1 MPEVTR
7 SAIEQ
12 RLAAYIEQ
20 GRDLLERASLVGDVS
35 DYESWKLDRTHWVK
49 LTSQGLAELY
59 GGPEEATRFKRAA
72 SPQAGAQKWQAEYAG
87 DLQCV
92 REAIDL
98 LTLLRDPAGLAHGRS
113 EETARARG
121 ADGAGVASAPEDRPG
136 LAPEPARE
144 QGLEPEPARD
154 QGLAPE
160 PAREQGLA
168 PEPARDRGFAPQP
181 AGAPPRAR
189 EPSDEPVREPL
200 VEVEVEVE
208 VEPARAAQSDHADG
222 IGHAPGARSEQAGG
236 PDVEVAH
243 APEPAEGE
251 LADDPPFRVE
261 IAQESTGG
269 SELVRDSATGPD
281 VASHG
286 NGSVSSIQEPAS
298 GEPSEDQL
306 AKRVF
311 LVHGMNEKWK
321 QAVVQLLELAGP
333 HEVTILHE
341 RPSEGRTLIEQ
352 AAGSGYAIVLLTADE
367 VGAARVQAAPNQ
379 SHTPYYSPRARQSV
393 VFEMGLLVGV
403 LTPRYVCVLYERGV
417 DLPSEVYGLA
427 YVLLDMAG
435 SWQSKLLMQLRSAG
449 FDYDADKLASL
460 MR

>member
-12 RLAAYIEQ
+12 RLAVYIEQ
-20 GRDLLERASLVGDVS
+20 GQDLLERASLVGDVS

-49 LTSQGLAELY
+49 LTSQGLAEMY
-59 GGPEEATRFKRAA
+59 GGPEEATRFKHAA
-72 SPQAGAQKWQAEYAG
+72 SPQAAGQKWQAEYAG

-92 REAIDL
+92 RAAIDI
-98 LTLLRDPAGLAHGRS
+98 LTLLRDPAGLADGRS
-113 EETARARG
+113 EDTRLAPRE
-121 ADGAGVASAPEDRPG
+121 DGARLASEPEDDPGLASEPAGDPGLASEPGDEARLPPQPASAPG
-136 LAPEPARE
+136 LAPE
-144 QGLEPEPARD
+144 LSD
-154 QGLAPE
+154 E
-160 PAREQGLA
+160 PAREPFVEVEL
-168 PEPARDRGFAPQP
+168 EPARSAQSAP
-181 AGAPPRAR
+181 AEAPSAAVKF
-189 EPSDEPVREPL
+189 EPPP
-200 VEVEVEVE
+200 
-208 VEPARAAQSDHADG
+208 VEPT
-222 IGHAPGARSEQAGG
+222 EQESAGG
-236 PDVEVAH
+236 SA
-243 APEPAEGE
+243 
-251 LADDPPFRVE
+251 
-261 IAQESTGG
+261 
-269 SELVRDSATGPD
+269 LVRDSATGPD

-286 NGSVSSIQEPAS
+286 NGSVSSIEDPAS
-298 GEPSEDQL
+298 SEPSEDQL

-367 VGAARVQAAPNQ
+367 VGAARIEAGANQ

-427 YVLLDMAG
+427 YVLLDVAG

-460 MR
+460 VRSAG